1 MADESSLAD
10 KIKDKS
16 DKNDNEDMAEWERRL
31 ADGDLPED
39 FLAVTEPQGA
49 TSASPPVQ
57 ASQVPATGLLVDI
70 PTVEATNDAKE
81 IQASSHQSLSKDVAR
96 ETMNETKKPLS
107 TEESDHALA
116 LKLQRQLDFEQ
127 DGGNGGG
134 AQIPG
139 GANSEAMMTVVPANV
154 HGRLTVTVAEARLA
168 RNYGMSRMDPY
179 CRLRIGHSVYETPT
193 AANGAREPKWNK
205 TFHVYLLK
213 GTKTIDVEIYDECT
227 FTNDVMVAHSTL
239 PIPDD
244 VFKHVVVDEWFPL
257 SGQEGHEKEGVL
269 HLILSLQPIR
279 QTHGQPMVTPAQGQA
294 QPKIPTE
301 EQLTDL
307 NKMFPNLDK
316 DIIKTVFM
324 EKGGHQEEIVN
335 VLLQMSSD

>member
-10 KIKDKS
+10 RIKDKS

-49 TSASPPVQ
+49 TSAPPSVP
-57 ASQVPATGLLVDI
+57 ASQIPATGLLVDI
-70 PTVEATNDAKE
+70 PTIAATNDAKE
-81 IQASSHQSLSKDVAR
+81 TEASSHQPLSKDTAR
-96 ETMNETKKPLS
+96 ETIIETKTPLS

-127 DGGNGGG
+127 DGIGGG

-139 GANSEAMMTVVPANV
+139 GANPGELMTVAPANV

-179 CRLRIGHSVYETPT
+179 CRLRVGHSVYETPT

-227 FTNDVMVAHSTL
+227 FTNDAMVAHSTL
-239 PIPDD
+239 PLPED

-279 QTHGQPMVTPAQGQA
+279 QTHGPPMVTSAQGQA
-294 QPKIPTE
+294 QPKIPTD

>member
-1 MADESSLAD
+1 MSSA
-10 KIKDKS
+10 
-16 DKNDNEDMAEWERRL
+16 
-31 ADGDLPED
+31 
-39 FLAVTEPQGA
+39 
-49 TSASPPVQ
+49 
-57 ASQVPATGLLVDI
+57 
-70 PTVEATNDAKE
+70 
-81 IQASSHQSLSKDVAR
+81 DVAR
-96 ETMNETKKPLS
+96 ETLNETKKPLS

-213 GTKTIDVEIYDECT
+213 VCLYKGFKNWTSTI
-227 FTNDVMVAHSTL
+227 H
-239 PIPDD
+239 
-244 VFKHVVVDEWFPL
+244 K
-257 SGQEGHEKEGVL
+257 
-269 HLILSLQPIR
+269 
-279 QTHGQPMVTPAQGQA
+279 
-294 QPKIPTE
+294 
-301 EQLTDL
+301 
-307 NKMFPNLDK
+307 
-316 DIIKTVFM
+316 
-324 EKGGHQEEIVN
+324 
-335 VLLQMSSD
+335 